1 MRGQPETAGQQSG
14 PETGESLREAVA
26 AAAGKLA
33 AAPDVTLFGHVNP
46 DADALGSAL
55 ALGRALKKRGS
66 AVRVS
71 FGHPDKPAHS
81 LRDLDV
87 DGLIVPP
94 SEVPAAPP
102 LLVVCDSGSIGRLGK
117 LADRVKGTIAA
128 GGEVIVLD
136 HHISNTRYGT
146 VHVLDESAE
155 ATVLLVLRVL
165 DELGAEL
172 DLPTARCLYAG
183 LVTDTRSFRHAS
195 AEVHRVAARLL
206 DAGVDP
212 EATTKPLLDTHPYG
226 FLGML
231 AGVLSKTELEPS
243 AAQGL
248 GFVHATVRKDQ
259 SDGLGSEDVDSVI
272 DLIRTTGEAEVA
284 AVLKEIGPDHWS
296 VSLRADSRVDVSHAA
311 NACGGGGHRLASGF
325 TARGEEHEILAG
337 IRKALDNAPLLGP

>member
-1 MRGQPETAGQQSG
+1 MRGQPDSG
-14 PETGESLREAVA
+14 GSLAKAVA
-26 AAAGKLA
+26 VAAGKLA

-71 FGHPDKPAHS
+71 FGHPDEPARS
-81 LRDLDV
+81 LRDLDA
-87 DGLIVPP
+87 DGLVVPA

-102 LLVVCDSGSIGRLGK
+102 LLVVCDTGSLGRLGK
-117 LADRVKGTIAA
+117 LADRVKATIAA

-136 HHISNTRYGT
+136 HHVSNTRYGT
-146 VHVLDESAE
+146 LHVIDESAE
-155 ATVLLVLRVL
+155 ATVLIVQRVL

-172 DLPTARCLYAG
+172 DLPIARCLYAG

-195 AEVHRVAARLL
+195 ADVHRVAARLL

-212 EATTKPLLDTHPYG
+212 EATTKPLLDTHPFAFMG
-226 FLGML
+226 KL
-231 AGVLSKTELEPS
+231 ASVLAEAELEPS

-248 GFVHATVRKDQ
+248 GLVRATVRTSQ
-259 SDGLGSEDVDSVI
+259 SEGLGGEDVDSVI
-272 DLIRTTGEAEVA
+272 DLLRTSSEAEVA
-284 AVLKEIGPDHWS
+284 VVLKEIGAGQWS
-296 VSLRADSRVDVSHAA
+296 VSMRADSRVDVSHAA

-325 TARGEEHEILAG
+325 TARGEEQEVLTA
-337 IRKALDNAPLLGP
+337 IRNALDEAPLLTP

>member
-1 MRGQPETAGQQSG
+1 MRGQPETAGPQG
-14 PETGESLREAVA
+14 RSLQEAVA

-66 AVRVS
+66 TVRVS

-81 LRDLDV
+81 LRDLDA
-87 DGLIVPP
+87 DGLVVPV

-102 LLVVCDSGSIGRLGK
+102 LLVVCDTGSLGRLGR

-136 HHISNTRYGT
+136 HHVSNTRYGT
-146 VHVLDESAE
+146 LHVVDESAE
-155 ATVLLVLRVL
+155 ATVLIVLRLL

-172 DLPTARCLYAG
+172 DLPIARCVYAG
-183 LVTDTRSFRHAS
+183 LVTDTRSFRHAG

-206 DAGVDP
+206 EAGVDP
-212 EATTKPLLDTHPYG
+212 EATTKPLLDTHPFG
-226 FLGML
+226 FMGML
-231 AGVLSKTELEPS
+231 AGVLGRAELERS

-248 GFVHATVRKDQ
+248 GFVHATVRAAD
-259 SDGLGSEDVDSVI
+259 SEGLGSEDVDSVI
-272 DLIRTTGEAEVA
+272 DVIRTTSEAEVA
-284 AVLKEIGPDHWS
+284 AVLKEIGADHWS
-296 VSLRADSRVDVSHAA
+296 VSLRSDSRVDVSHAA

-325 TARGEEHEILAG
+325 TAKGTESEILAE
-337 IRKALDNAPLLGP
+337 IRKALDNAPLLNP